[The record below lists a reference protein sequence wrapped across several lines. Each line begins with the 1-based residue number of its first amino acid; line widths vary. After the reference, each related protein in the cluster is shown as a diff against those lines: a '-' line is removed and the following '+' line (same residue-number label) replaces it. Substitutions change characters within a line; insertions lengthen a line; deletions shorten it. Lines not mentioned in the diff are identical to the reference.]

1 MGVEPTLLGGEQSG
15 PVLLDCCAFRLR
27 EKSGDYSLPR
37 MRRSPRDVLMNSGGF
52 ERLLDV
58 QERDSA
64 LDQLYHERLTLP
76 ERAAVASADGRLA
89 DLAARAATLE
99 SRRQELASG
108 QQRLEE
114 EIGAVTT
121 RIQQVERRLYG
132 GEVSASRELSAMA
145 EEVASL
151 GRRRSSL
158 EDREI
163 ELMEALEPVEHELQ
177 ALAAEQAEVEREGQS
192 CHAALAAAEAVID
205 EKAVHELVA
214 RRAAAAVLS
223 PGLLTEY
230 ERLRKRLGGVGAAR
244 LVHNSCGGCHL
255 TLPAT
260 ELERIRRAPPDA
272 LLTCEQCGRI
282 LVR

>member
-1 MGVEPTLLGGEQSG
+1 MAGSG
-15 PVLLDCCAFRLR
+15 L
-27 EKSGDYSLPR
+27 
-37 MRRSPRDVLMNSGGF
+37 
-52 ERLLDV
+52 ERLLEV

-64 LDQLYHERLTLP
+64 LDQLYYERETLP
-76 ERAAVASADGRLA
+76 ERATVASVEARLA
-89 DLAARAATLE
+89 DLRARAAVLE
-99 SRRQELASG
+99 SRREELATSE
-108 QQRLEE
+108 QRLEDD
-114 EIGAVTT
+114 ITSVGD
-121 RIQQVERRLYG
+121 RIRRLERRMYG

-145 EEVASL
+145 EEVQSL

-163 ELMEALEPVEHELQ
+163 ELIEEREPVDREL
-177 ALAAEQAEVEREGQS
+177 
-192 CHAALAAAEAVID
+192 AALATERAGFDQEIERGHAELSAAEAVID
-205 EKAVHELVA
+205 EKAAHELEA
-214 RRAAAAVLS
+214 RQAAASGLPS
-223 PGLLTEY
+223 ELLTEY

-244 LVHNSCGGCHL
+244 LVNGSCSGCHL